1 MTFNIAID
9 GPAGAGKSS
18 IAKAAAAKLNFVY
31 VDTGAMYR
39 TIALYLLR
47 EKIDCEDTEA
57 LTKALSEIDIQMAY
71 ENGKQQMLLNGENVT
86 ELLRTGEVTRMASI
100 SSARKEVRARLMD
113 LQQEIAAAQNV
124 IMDGR
129 DIGTAILPHAQLK
142 VFMTA
147 SAHIRALRRYN
158 QLKESGNEADLEK
171 IEREIIERDD
181 RDSHREASP
190 LRQAEDAVYLDTSDM
205 TIEEVTEKICSLA
218 RERMQS

>member
-1 MTFNIAID
+1 
-9 GPAGAGKSS
+9 
-18 IAKAAAAKLNFVY
+18 
-31 VDTGAMYR
+31 
-39 TIALYLLR
+39 
-47 EKIDCEDTEA
+47 
-57 LTKALSEIDIQMAY
+57 
-71 ENGKQQMLLNGENVT
+71 
-86 ELLRTGEVTRMASI
+86 MASI